1 MHAVKI
7 EFKLDE
13 FEITDAIDIH
23 VLNTITPT
31 KDKFVNVSKVIQNCT
46 YFALLCSLI
55 GPENLHH

>member
-13 FEITDAIDIH
+13 FEITDALDIH

-31 KDKFVNVSKVIQNCT
+31 KDKFVNECLK
-46 YFALLCSLI
+46 
-55 GPENLHH
+55 